1 MIHGEAGVGKTPLI
15 RTALDEWGPNGLN
28 TEKEASKAMRDN
40 THWVGTW
47 TAAPAPA
54 EGAAFANH
62 TLRMIPRVSIGGSR
76 LRVRISNAYGTR
88 PLAIGAACVGLRSAG
103 PALVPGSNRRL
114 TFGGDAGATIA
125 AGALIVSDPVELG
138 FAPLSDLAVSVH
150 LPQDLPASFGIT
162 GRYARQTNYISPP
175 GDFAAEEVM
184 PVGRLTDDWYF
195 VCGVDVVA
203 PPETGAIAAVG
214 DSLTDA
220 NISTHDGH
228 HSWPSQLAR
237 RLVARASGRPMAV
250 MNQGLGGNRILHD
263 IRGESGLRRFD
274 RDVLAQ
280 PGVTHTVIMLG
291 TNDLRNRPGKPEE
304 EVTAPQMIAG
314 LRQFAVRGQARGI
327 RVIGGTLTAFENETF
342 LPGAW
347 NPEARGGPPGGQRL
361 AAQDRRVRRHRRLRP
376 SAARSRP
383 PDPDAAHV
391 RLRRPSS
398 PERPGLPRDGRRDRS
413 VAVRLTAV
421 RARGRGLSSLYE
433 MKRIRA
439 IIPGPLRIRG
449 RR

>member
-1 MIHGEAGVGKTPLI
+1 
-15 RTALDEWGPNGLN
+15 
-28 TEKEASKAMRDN
+28 MRDT

-54 EGAAFANH
+54 EGAAFSNH

-76 LRVRISNAYGTR
+76 LRVRISNAHGTR
-88 PLAIGAACVGLRSAG
+88 PLAIGAACVGLRSTGSAV
-103 PALVPGSNRRL
+103 VPGSNRRL
-114 TFGGDAGATIA
+114 TFGGETAATIA
-125 AGALIVSDPVELG
+125 AGALVVSDPVELG
-138 FAPLSDLAVSVH
+138 VAPLSDVAVSVH
-150 LPQDLPASFGIT
+150 LPDDLPASFGIT

-175 GDFAAEEVM
+175 GDFSADELM

-195 VCGVDVVA
+195 VCGIDVAA
-203 PPETGAIAAVG
+203 PPETGAIVAVG

-237 RLVARASGRPMAV
+237 RLMARQRGRPMAV

-263 IRGESGLRRFD
+263 IRGDSGLRRFD

-291 TNDLRNRPGKPEE
+291 TNDLRNRNGRPEE

-314 LRQFAVRGQARGI
+314 LKQFAVRGRAFGI
-327 RVIGGTLTAFENETF
+327 KVIGGTLTPFENETF

-347 NPEARGGPPGGQRL
+347 NPKREAERQ
-361 AAQDRRVRRHRRLRP
+361 AVNAWLRQTDAFDAIVDFDQALRDPDHP
-376 SAARSRP
+376 SRMRPMYDCGDHLHPSDLGYRAMGDAIDLSLFDWGSREESRP
-383 PDPDAAHV
+383 
-391 RLRRPSS
+391 
-398 PERPGLPRDGRRDRS
+398 
-413 VAVRLTAV
+413 
-421 RARGRGLSSLYE
+421 
-433 MKRIRA
+433 
-439 IIPGPLRIRG
+439 
-449 RR
+449 

>member
-1 MIHGEAGVGKTPLI
+1 
-15 RTALDEWGPNGLN
+15 
-28 TEKEASKAMRDN
+28 MRDN

-54 EGAAFANH
+54 EGAAFSNH
-62 TLRMIPRVSIGGSR
+62 TLRMTPRVSIGGST

-103 PALVPGSNRRL
+103 SALVPGSNRRL
-114 TFGGDAGATIA
+114 TFGSEARATIA
-125 AGALIVSDPVELG
+125 AGALVVSDPVELA

-150 LPQDLPASFGIT
+150 LPGDLPTSFGIT

-175 GDFAAEEVM
+175 GDFASEEVM

-195 VCGVDVVA
+195 VCGIDVVA
-203 PPETGAIAAVG
+203 PPETGAVVALG

-237 RLVARASGRPMAV
+237 RLIARPRGRPMAV
-250 MNQGLGGNRILHD
+250 MNQGLGGNRILQD
-263 IRGESGLRRFD
+263 IRGDSGLRRFD

-291 TNDLRNRPGKPEE
+291 TNDLRNRNGKADE
-304 EVTAPQMIAG
+304 EVTASQMVAG
-314 LRQFAVRGQARGI
+314 LKQLAVRGQARGI
-327 RVIGGTLTAFENETF
+327 KVIGGTLTPFENETF

-347 NPEARGGPPGGQRL
+347 NPKRE
-361 AAQDRRVRRHRRLRP
+361 
-376 SAARSRP
+376 
-383 PDPDAAHV
+383 
-391 RLRRPSS
+391 
-398 PERPGLPRDGRRDRS
+398 
-413 VAVRLTAV
+413 AVRQRVNEWLRGTDAFDAIV
-421 RARGRGLSSLYE
+421 DFDRALCDRDHPTRMLPIYDCGDHLHPSDLGYRTLGDAIDLGLFD
-433 MKRIRA
+433 
-439 IIPGPLRIRG
+439 
-449 RR
+449 

>member
-1 MIHGEAGVGKTPLI
+1 M
-15 RTALDEWGPNGLN
+15 N
-28 TEKEASKAMRDN
+28 TS
-40 THWVGTW
+40 WVGTW

-54 EGAAFANH
+54 EGAAFNNH

-88 PLAIGAACVGLRSAG
+88 PLAIGAACVGLRRTG
-103 PALVPGSNRRL
+103 PALVPSSNRRL
-114 TFGGDAGATIA
+114 TFGGEAGATIA
-125 AGALIVSDPVELG
+125 VGALVVSDPVELP

-150 LPQDLPASFGIT
+150 LPEDLPATSGIT
-162 GRYARQTNYISPP
+162 GRYARQTNYLSPP

-195 VCGVDVVA
+195 VCGIDVVA
-203 PPETGAIAAVG
+203 PRETGAIVAVG

-237 RLVARASGRPMAV
+237 RLVARQSGRAMAV

-263 IRGESGLRRFD
+263 IRGDSGLRRFD

-291 TNDLRNRPGKPEE
+291 TNDLRNRPGKREE

-314 LRQFAVRGQARGI
+314 LKQFAVRGHARGI
-327 RVIGGTLTAFENETF
+327 RVIAATLTPFENETF
-342 LPGAW
+342 LVGAW
-347 NPEARGGPPGGQRL
+347 NPKREAVRQTVNAWLRETD
-361 AAQDRRVRRHRRLRP
+361 AFDAIVDFDRALG
-376 SAARSRP
+376 
-383 PDPDAAHV
+383 DPDHPT
-391 RLRRPSS
+391 RMLPIYDCGDHLHPSDLGY
-398 PERPGLPRDGRRDRS
+398 RTMGDAID
-413 VAVRLTAV
+413 
-421 RARGRGLSSLYE
+421 LSLFE
-433 MKRIRA
+433 QR
-439 IIPGPLRIRG
+439 
-449 RR
+449 

>member
-1 MIHGEAGVGKTPLI
+1 
-15 RTALDEWGPNGLN
+15 
-28 TEKEASKAMRDN
+28 MRDN

-54 EGAAFANH
+54 EGAAFSNH
-62 TLRMIPRVSIGGSR
+62 TLRMTPRVSIGGST

-103 PALVPGSNRRL
+103 SALVPGSNRRL
-114 TFGGDAGATIA
+114 TFGSEARATIA
-125 AGALIVSDPVELG
+125 AGALVVSDPVELA

-150 LPQDLPASFGIT
+150 LPGDLPTSFGIT

-195 VCGVDVVA
+195 VCGIDVVA
-203 PPETGAIAAVG
+203 PPETGAVVALG

-237 RLVARASGRPMAV
+237 RLIARPRGRPMAV

-263 IRGESGLRRFD
+263 IRGDSGLRRFD

-291 TNDLRNRPGKPEE
+291 TNDLRNRNGRADE
-304 EVTAPQMIAG
+304 EVTASQMVAG
-314 LRQFAVRGQARGI
+314 LKQLAVRGQARGI
-327 RVIGGTLTAFENETF
+327 KVIGGTLTPFENETF

-347 NPEARGGPPGGQRL
+347 NPKRE
-361 AAQDRRVRRHRRLRP
+361 
-376 SAARSRP
+376 
-383 PDPDAAHV
+383 
-391 RLRRPSS
+391 
-398 PERPGLPRDGRRDRS
+398 
-413 VAVRLTAV
+413 AVRQRVNEWLRGTDAFDAIV
-421 RARGRGLSSLYE
+421 DFDRALCDRDHPTRMLPIYDCGDHLHPSDLGYRTLGDAIDLGLFD
-433 MKRIRA
+433 
-439 IIPGPLRIRG
+439 
-449 RR
+449 